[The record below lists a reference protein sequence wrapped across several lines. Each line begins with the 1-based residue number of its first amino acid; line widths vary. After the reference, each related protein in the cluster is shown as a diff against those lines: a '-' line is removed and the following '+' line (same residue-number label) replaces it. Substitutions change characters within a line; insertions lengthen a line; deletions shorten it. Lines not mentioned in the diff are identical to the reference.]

1 MVHAR
6 SIFFTFQLHFGVS
19 KLLTELANL
28 IEKSL
33 RQLEAVLTKDKNET
47 SDLNETRT
55 IFAIIYL
62 FKLLPALL
70 KVYNTSYNAQI

>member
-6 SIFFTFQLHFGVS
+6 SIFFTFQLHFSVS

-33 RQLEAVLTKDKNET
+33 CQLEAVLIKDKNET
-47 SDLNETRT
+47 SDLNET
-55 IFAIIYL
+55 IFAIIYH
-62 FKLLPALL
+62 FELLPALL
-70 KVYNTSYNAQI
+70 KVYSTSHNA